1 MAEFS
6 YTKITT
12 LVTPGGTITFHQAA
26 ADTLVLSAAD
36 CRGLGDFDARAPVDP
51 RGQTSGYLLHP
62 FFLPGATLLLVG
74 IFDIVSSATEAG
86 YLTARGSLMD
96 ATYSKLKS
104 AAATSTSTLNFTG
117 GASISGLKV
126 RRTAMTGAF
135 QKGFVIDLIGTDLP

>member
-6 YTKITT
+6 YTKITS
-12 LVTPGGTITFHQAA
+12 LVTPGGTITFNAAA
-26 ADTLVLSAAD
+26 ADTLYLDPAN

-62 FFLPGATLLLVG
+62 FFLPGAELLLG
-74 IFDIVSSATEAG
+74 GFFEIVSSGTEAG
-86 YLTARGSLMD
+86 YVTARDALMD
-96 ATYSKLKS
+96 STYSKLKL

-126 RRTAMTGAF
+126 RRSAFHGRF
-135 QKGFVIDLIGTDLP
+135 QKGFTIDLVGTTLP